1 MKRGHELGR
10 KMKHERLE
18 VCVYACVRVCTNVS
32 NYMCLPACIHMHAG
46 MRAHAYAHML
56 HTWRNARAYAHI
68 CKHMHTYAHI
78 CTHMHTYAHI
88 CSHETTHTHSH
99 MTHMGCSLRSFWYR
113 RRLKAKVLWRLIRVP
128 GGGRRGAGGV
138 EGRRSMAGREGGG
151 REVGVRRGVRRGG
164 GALGGAQCVE
174 SCDCLRLMHVS
185 GRVLRCNPYNT

>member
-1 MKRGHELGR
+1 MHTHARGHAR
-10 KMKHERLE
+10 ARL
-18 VCVYACVRVCTNVS
+18 CT
-32 NYMCLPACIHMHAG
+32 HA
-46 MRAHAYAHML
+46 AHMAQR
-56 HTWRNARAYAHI
+56 TRI
-68 CKHMHTYAHI
+68 CTHMQTYAHI